1 MNCEN
6 LGDDKLLSGLGWMA
20 IADST
25 FWESNGID
33 CNLASVVVLGYRSDC
48 G

>member
-1 MNCEN
+1 VHCED
-6 LGDDKLLSGLGWMA
+6 LRDDKRVSGLGCMA

-25 FWESNGID
+25 LWESNGID